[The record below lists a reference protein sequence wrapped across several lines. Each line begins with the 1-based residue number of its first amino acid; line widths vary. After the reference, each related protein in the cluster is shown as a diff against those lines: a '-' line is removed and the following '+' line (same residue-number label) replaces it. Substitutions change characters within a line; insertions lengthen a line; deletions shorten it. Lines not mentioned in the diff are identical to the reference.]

1 MCLGSVA
8 LSELTGIIA
17 ALNYK
22 KIRSP
27 AKRDPLCLTTVKNTL
42 KNTGKHPLYILD
54 ILWRFVGNYKKIK
67 NTFAIVSMPN
77 D

>member
-1 MCLGSVA
+1 
-8 LSELTGIIA
+8 
-17 ALNYK
+17 
-22 KIRSP
+22 
-27 AKRDPLCLTTVKNTL
+27 VKNTL